1 MERLKQDKKKLIVY
15 ASAVAILVLAALVLA
30 IENNDVAAVFSNE
43 PEERSYIKW
52 VDFNPTAE
60 ILNRAI
66 KYDTESYGSQ
76 VHLNFIELLSYTA
89 AKCGGNFSGK
99 GAAAE
104 MDKLVERLNAGEL
117 MKDIADGLKYYDYYI
132 TAYGAVLNG
141 FLGEYSIEV
150 EDEASPSGKRWE
162 DGYGLTVFSP
172 IAKGYGFSH
181 YKDFGNERTY
191 GYKRK
196 HQGNDLMGYVGMPI
210 VAIESGYIEE
220 LGWNRF
226 GGWRIGIR
234 SFDNLRYY
242 YYAHMQK
249 DHPYVKTL
257 KEGDVV
263 MAGDVIGYM
272 GLTGYSNTENV
283 NQLKRPHL
291 HLGLQLIFEE
301 IQKEGSNQ
309 IWIDVYHLVEV
320 LQKNKSE
327 VVKDEETGD
336 YKRKYGFRLRG
347 DEVINSEGGN

>member
-1 MERLKQDKKKLIVY
+1 
-15 ASAVAILVLAALVLA
+15 
-30 IENNDVAAVFSNE
+30 
-43 PEERSYIKW
+43 
-52 VDFNPTAE
+52 
-60 ILNRAI
+60 
-66 KYDTESYGSQ
+66 
-76 VHLNFIELLSYTA
+76 
-89 AKCGGNFSGK
+89 
-99 GAAAE
+99 
-104 MDKLVERLNAGEL
+104 
-117 MKDIADGLKYYDYYI
+117 
-132 TAYGAVLNG
+132 
-141 FLGEYSIEV
+141 
-150 EDEASPSGKRWE
+150 
-162 DGYGLTVFSP
+162 
-172 IAKGYGFSH
+172 
-181 YKDFGNERTY
+181 
-191 GYKRK
+191 
-196 HQGNDLMGYVGMPI
+196 MPI